1 MDRKTEYMDTVRDGI
16 RNLTEK
22 RYEYRQEIANRTR
35 RKAHND
41 DFMVEVYKVLLADI
55 EWQLNN
61 NKE

>member
-1 MDRKTEYMDTVRDGI
+1 MEYRNTARGGI

-22 RYEYRQEIANRTR
+22 RYEYRREIANRTR

-55 EWQLNN
+55 EWQLD
-61 NKE
+61 NKKE